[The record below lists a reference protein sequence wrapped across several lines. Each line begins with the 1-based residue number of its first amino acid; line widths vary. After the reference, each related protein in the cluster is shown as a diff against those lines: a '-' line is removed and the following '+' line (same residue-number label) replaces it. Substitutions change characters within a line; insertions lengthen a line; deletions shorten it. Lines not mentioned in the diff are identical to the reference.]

1 MSGRKLSVAVI
12 GLGYWGPNILR
23 NLTRFPDRVEVR
35 AICDQDEGRLLQ
47 ARRLAPEA
55 EPYTDPEAV
64 FRREDIEAVF
74 IVTPAVTHYALG
86 RQSLEAGK
94 HTFVEKPLALKA
106 EQGEELVRLAEAQGR
121 ILMTGH
127 IMVYHPATRR
137 LKEIV
142 DAGELGE
149 VLYLY
154 AHRLNLGKVR
164 KDENALWSLAPH
176 DLSMI
181 FYLLEEEKPL
191 WVMAT
196 GAAYLRSGVED
207 VVFLTLKFPSGVLA
221 HVHVSWLDPH
231 KVRKL
236 TVVGNRKMA
245 VLDDMNP
252 QAKLWV
258 YDKGAEVDPEKLA
271 FGENISLRFGDVI
284 LPFVPPKEPLYEEV
298 REFLDAVQEGR
309 PPVTDGREGLKVVR
323 VLEAAEQSLK
333 SGRPVAL

>member
-1 MSGRKLSVAVI
+1 M
-12 GLGYWGPNILR
+12 
-23 NLTRFPDRVEVR
+23 EVR
-35 AICDQDEGRLLQ
+35 AICDQDETRLRQ
-47 ARRLAPEA
+47 VQYLAPEA
-55 EPYTDPEAV
+55 APYTDPEEV

-74 IVTPAVTHYALG
+74 IVTPAVTHYTLG
-86 RQSLEAGK
+86 KRSLEAGK
-94 HTFVEKPLALKA
+94 HTFIEKPLALRAA
-106 EQGEELVRLAEAQGR
+106 EGEELVRLAEAQGR

-127 IMVYHPATRR
+127 IMVYHPATRK
-137 LKEIV
+137 LKELV
-142 DAGELGE
+142 DSGELGE

-181 FYLLEEEKPL
+181 FYLLREEKPQ
-191 WVMAT
+191 WVVAT
-196 GAAYLRSGVED
+196 GAAYLRAQVED
-207 VVFLTLKFPSGVLA
+207 VVFLTMRFPSGVLA

-258 YDKGAEVDPEKLA
+258 YDKGAQVDPEKLA
-271 FGENISLRFGDVI
+271 FGENISLRFGDVV
-284 LPFVPPKEPLYEEV
+284 LPFVPPREPLYEEV
-298 REFLDAVQEGR
+298 REFLDAVEEGR
-309 PPVTDGREGLKVVR
+309 PPLTDGREGLKVVR
-323 VLEAAEQSLK
+323 VLEAAERSLRE
-333 SGRPVAL
+333 GRPVAL